1 MNEPTQDQSPKPRLS
16 PETVAKLRGALK
28 RWVAGDGADDSVL
41 RDALRVIATE
51 ARDGGIQAEE
61 VLVTLK
67 TAWLELGGTSPGVH
81 AGSATSHKRLEDLVT
96 ACIKA
101 YYG

>member
-28 RWVAGDGADDSVL
+28 RWGAGDGADDSVL
-41 RDALRVIATE
+41 RDALRAIATE

-67 TAWLELGGTSPGVH
+67 TAWFELGGSSPGAHV
-81 AGSATSHKRLEDLVT
+81 GSPTDHKRLEELVT